1 METTKT
7 AIKYSETLTRDEA
20 LLSAGLNWNVSARPI
35 YDSNGREIES
45 HKALTRD
52 DTGKVFTIVSSRYVP
67 FQASDLLDVTEQF
80 LQTSAAKYARA
91 RSYRDGARI
100 SARVAIPD
108 ADFEV
113 VPNDRCKAFL
123 DISTSHDGS
132 SAIWIRPLIYRM
144 ICKNGLHVWESDA
157 ARSISCRHV
166 KGAREKLVINA
177 REVLQREIQYFAAFN
192 EKMKALAGRE
202 MTRIQLDA
210 FLDSLLKI
218 DHETGPSARE
228 ENLKYNL
235 SRLAYQGTG
244 QDIPGVKGTAYAAFN
259 AVTEYVTHGRG
270 ADETR
275 EYAELYGTGADL
287 RERAFALL
295 TK

>member
-7 AIKYSETLTRDEA
+7 AIKYSETMTRDEA
-20 LLSAGLNWNVSARPI
+20 LISAGLNWNVSARPI
-35 YDSNGREIES
+35 YDNNGREIES
-45 HKALTRD
+45 HRALTRD
-52 DTGKVFTIVSSRYVP
+52 DTGKIFTIVSSRYVP
-67 FQASDLLDVTEQF
+67 FQASDLFDVCEQF
-80 LQTSAAKYARA
+80 LETSAAKYARA
-91 RSYRDGARI
+91 RSYKDGARI
-100 SARVAIPD
+100 SARVSIPD
-108 ADFEV
+108 ADFMV
-113 VPNDRCKAFL
+113 VPNDHCKAFL

-132 SAIWIRPLIYRM
+132 SAIWIRPLVYRM

-192 EKMKALAGRE
+192 EKMRALVSKE
-202 MTRIQLDA
+202 MKYEALDA
-210 FLDSLLKI
+210 FLDELLQI
-218 DHETGPSARE
+218 DAVKGANARE
-228 ENLKYNL
+228 ENLKYSL
-235 SRLAYQGTG
+235 ARLAYNGTG

-275 EYAELYGTGADL
+275 EYAEIYGTGADL